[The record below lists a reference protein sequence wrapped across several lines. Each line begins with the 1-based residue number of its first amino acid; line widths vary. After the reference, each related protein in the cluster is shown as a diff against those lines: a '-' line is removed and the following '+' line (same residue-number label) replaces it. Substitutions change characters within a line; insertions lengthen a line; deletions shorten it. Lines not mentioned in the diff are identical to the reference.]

1 VSNKPSLGIP
11 AAPAVSAFRDDA
23 LGDADAVELA
33 RRIAAGQTTSEE
45 LVAAAIARA
54 RDVNPAL
61 NAIVHE
67 NFDSALASARRPQS
81 GRFGGL
87 PTFVKDTDDVEGT
100 PMRMGTHALPDTPSR
115 KSSQFIKQFFATGL
129 VSLGKTSLPELGL
142 TATSESRDYGA
153 TRNPWNTDHSTGGSS
168 GGSAAMVA
176 AGVVPI
182 AHANDGGGSIR
193 IPASCCGLVGLKSS
207 RKRLIGAD
215 GSELFPIDIIVQG
228 VVTRTVRDSAA
239 FLAAA
244 EQYRPN
250 PRMAPVGMVEGPGKQ
265 RLRIAFFT
273 DSANGTESHA
283 DCRRAVADV
292 AKVCE
297 ELGHAVESIRCP
309 FPAQVID
316 DFFAYWGFA
325 PFGLRLVGKRL
336 FGPGFEHARLDEWSH
351 GLAAQFRSNL
361 HRIPA
366 ILWRLR
372 RFARSYD
379 ALFSRYDVLMTPT
392 LAEPPFR
399 IGHISP
405 DVPFATAVERV
416 MRYAAFTPVQNLS
429 GGAAVSLP
437 LGRSTEGLPIGVQL
451 AADCG
456 SERRLLE
463 LAYELEQARPWPT
476 LAGLVSR

>member
-1 VSNKPSLGIP
+1 VNSKPSSEP
-11 AAPAVSAFRDDA
+11 VAVSAFRNDA
-23 LGDADAVELA
+23 LGHADACELA
-33 RRIAAGQTTSEE
+33 RRLAAGETTCEE
-45 LVAAAIARA
+45 LVAAAVARA
-54 RDVNPAL
+54 RDVDPAL

-67 NFDSALASARRPQS
+67 TFDSALETARRGTG

-87 PTFVKDTDDVEGT
+87 PTFIKDTDAVEGT
-100 PMRMGTHALPDTPSR
+100 PLRMGTHALPDTPAK
-115 KSSQFIKQFFATGL
+115 KSSEFVKQFLATGL
-129 VSLGKTSLPELGL
+129 VNLGKTSLPELGL
-142 TATSESRDYGA
+142 TATCEARDYGA
-153 TRNPWNTDHSTGGSS
+153 TRNPWNTGFSTGGSS

-193 IPASCCGLVGLKSS
+193 IPASCCGLVGLKAS

-215 GSELFPIDIIVQG
+215 GAELFPIDIIVQG

-244 EQYRPN
+244 EQYRPG
-250 PRMAPVGMVEGPGKQ
+250 PRMAPVGMVEGPGKA

-273 DSANGTESHA
+273 DSAAGMESHP
-283 DCRRAVADV
+283 DCQRAVVEA
-292 AKVCE
+292 AKACE
-297 ELGHAVESIRCP
+297 ELGHAVEKIRCP
-309 FPAQVID
+309 FEEHVVD

-325 PFGLRLVGKRL
+325 PFGLRFVGKRL
-336 FGPGFEHARLDEWSH
+336 FGAGFDHRRLDEWSQ
-351 GLAAQFRSNL
+351 GLSEQFRRNL
-361 HRIPA
+361 PRLPA

-379 ALFSRYDVLMTPT
+379 ELFARYDVLVTPT
-392 LAEPPFR
+392 LAEPPLPL
-399 IGHISP
+399 GYISP

-429 GGAAVSLP
+429 GGAAITLP
-437 LGRSTEGLPIGVQL
+437 LARSATGLPIGVQF
-451 AADCG
+451 AGDRG

-463 LAYELEQARPWPT
+463 LAYALEEARPWPT
-476 LAGLVSR
+476 LAGVKAG